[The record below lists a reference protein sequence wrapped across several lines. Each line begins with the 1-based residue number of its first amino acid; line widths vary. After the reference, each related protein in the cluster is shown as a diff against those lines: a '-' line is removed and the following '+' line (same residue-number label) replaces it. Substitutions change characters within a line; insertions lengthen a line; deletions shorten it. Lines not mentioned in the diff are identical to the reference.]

1 MKKTLLL
8 MSLLLLLTAC
18 SGEATEVKEDT
29 PQTFTNVTFENNTL
43 KTDYLIFKVKE
54 INKLAPGS
62 VQEIDEPLVEILG
75 EITNKDDQDEI
86 PANIWNFISLV
97 TQEVNSQVTPL
108 RPVIH
113 EEVQGYDTVIEN
125 TVTAVELGESK
136 DVIFFYYLEDETL
149 PVRIRFLDN
158 SALLGEIHSN

>member
-1 MKKTLLL
+1 M
-8 MSLLLLLTAC
+8 
-18 SGEATEVKEDT
+18 
-29 PQTFTNVTFENNTL
+29 
-43 KTDYLIFKVKE
+43 
-54 INKLAPGS
+54 
-62 VQEIDEPLVEILG
+62 VEILG

-86 PANIWNFISLV
+86 PANIWNFMSLV
-97 TQEVNSQVTPL
+97 TQEVNSQVTPP